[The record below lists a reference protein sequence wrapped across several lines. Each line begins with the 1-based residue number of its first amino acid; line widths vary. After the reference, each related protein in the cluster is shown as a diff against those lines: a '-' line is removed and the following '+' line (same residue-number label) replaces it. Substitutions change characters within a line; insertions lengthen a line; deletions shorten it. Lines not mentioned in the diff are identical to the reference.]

1 MADGGDLAVPRRADT
16 NALDRGGTVRGV
28 VEHQGTLQRYLH
40 RPSGCTRPKWGCT
53 RPKCCEQRVGT
64 REQLSAEAAADERRV
79 EANIFL
85 GYAKSLG
92 HIGGIPGNHLVQLPG
107 VGFSDEL
114 HRQTEM
120 SA

>member
-1 MADGGDLAVPRRADT
+1 MAVILPSLVAPIRMRWIVAGRCVVLL
-16 NALDRGGTVRGV
+16 NIRGRCSATFTG
-28 VEHQGTLQRYLH
+28 
-40 RPSGCTRPKWGCT
+40 RPGCT

-85 GYAKSLG
+85 RYAKSLG